1 MVHQRKWEARTLLQ
15 LPELLRACNG
25 TRVALPGGGS
35 ATLRCEAAAVPS
47 VGESVRVAQRA
58 DVLVGVHGASLAGA
72 WFARPGTAVIE
83 VLPYQA
89 GRFPYAE
96 MTREVSGE
104 SA

>member
-1 MVHQRKWEARTLLQ
+1 MFHRREWDTRQLLQ
-15 LPELLRACNG
+15 LPDLLANCSG
-25 TRVALPGGGS
+25 AHVVLPGGGS

-47 VGESVRVAQRA
+47 VAESVRVAQRA
-58 DVLVGVHGASLAGA
+58 DVLVGVHGASMAGA